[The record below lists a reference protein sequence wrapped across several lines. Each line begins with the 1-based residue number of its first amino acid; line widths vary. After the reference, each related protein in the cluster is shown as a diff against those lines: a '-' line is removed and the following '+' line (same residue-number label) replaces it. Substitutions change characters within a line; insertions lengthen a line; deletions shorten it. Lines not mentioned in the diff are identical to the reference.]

1 MDKYDRQIE
10 HIREARRIL
19 AESRKRAESR
29 ERDLREKS
37 RQT

>member
-19 AESRKRAESR
+19 EESR
-29 ERDLREKS
+29 ERRLREKS
-37 RQT
+37 RQR